1 MHRLIIL
8 AALAAGIATDL
19 TGCYA
24 RAQGASPPAVP
35 PPATPGQFAAQA
47 QVDLIGRLT
56 QEIIN
61 RGALQLATLA
71 SLEACT
77 RQAATAPA
85 APPAAPPTAQGAV
98 P

>member
-24 RAQGASPPAVP
+24 HAAEPAATPPS
-35 PPATPGQFAAQA
+35 PGQFAAQS